1 MARSSK
7 PRLGENP
14 KEVFFYIARS
24 NMAAPF
30 DPDVEHG
37 IVSGSNP
44 RNALL
49 LVKNN
54 YYYPFGT
61 YSIHLLAS
69 SARVIAN
76 GKGFMVAEDSNE
88 IVARWLSA
96 KARTIEAAGPG
107 EYLWVG
113 GKLYVNGEPAKK
125 QYKRPLIEIF
135 RDSTPI
141 SVIDQSIPVN
151 VSQLH

>member
-1 MARSSK
+1 
-7 PRLGENP
+7 
-14 KEVFFYIARS
+14 
-24 NMAAPF
+24 MAAPF
-30 DPDVEHG
+30 NPDIEHG
-37 IVSGSNP
+37 IVSGSDP
-44 RNALL
+44 RSALL

-69 SARVIAN
+69 SARVMAN
-76 GKGFMVAEDSNE
+76 GKGFMVAEDSDK
-88 IVARWLSA
+88 IMARWLSA

-107 EYLWVG
+107 EYLWID

-135 RDSTPI
+135 RYSVPI
-141 SVIDQSIPVN
+141 SITDQSMPVN